1 MCIGII
7 WNNSFLVGGR
17 ARAEARIDPRPLQ
30 TSRSTAHGAKVAWP
44 LDYMGRARSLK
55 ADRIMSSWSSL
66 TPNRSVSSF
75 SNDYSR
81 QLVSTASQHGY
92 RRLDT
97 QLLVYPLGVAYWRPG
112 WHSRSYQV
120 RDGAIRTAVA
130 WHDAGRQALRRLRTW
145 MAFLIHIFL
154 LLPILR
160 MFKYSE
166 NEVKTSATVLS
177 SNGMRQN
184 VTILQS
190 SYNRCQVI
198 YGDRLGLYLHTGL
211 RAPAL
216 PFYFLQNLKWCS
228 DENDEHYRHLW
239 KAKMS

>member
-55 ADRIMSSWSSL
+55 ADKIMSSWSSL

-97 QLLVYPLGVAYWRPG
+97 QLLVYPLGV
-112 WHSRSYQV
+112 
-120 RDGAIRTAVA
+120 RTA
-130 WHDAGRQALRRLRTW
+130 RLALQVVSGERRRNTYGCS
-145 MAFLIHIFL
+145 MA
-154 LLPILR
+154 R
-160 MFKYSE
+160 CRA
-166 NEVKTSATVLS
+166 ATLATTPNMDGV
-177 SNGMRQN
+177 SNP
-184 VTILQS
+184 
-190 SYNRCQVI
+190 
-198 YGDRLGLYLHTGL
+198 HF
-211 RAPAL
+211 
-216 PFYFLQNLKWCS
+216 FYFCQF
-228 DENDEHYRHLW
+228 
-239 KAKMS
+239 